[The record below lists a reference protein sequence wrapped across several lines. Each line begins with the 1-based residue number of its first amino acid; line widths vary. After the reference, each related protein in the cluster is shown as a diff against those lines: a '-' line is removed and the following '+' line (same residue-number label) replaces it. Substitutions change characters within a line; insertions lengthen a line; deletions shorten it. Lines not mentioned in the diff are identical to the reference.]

1 MRARLRGTRRR
12 VYVFLGVLALA
23 GLIEAGVVLAGV
35 GTQRASTTSRA
46 HTPATAALPAS
57 SSHAATASSTLSASS
72 SHVTV
77 GHSVKND
84 TSPPLRSIRPVPMQP
99 TPDHEANP
107 NPQVPIKGMARP
119 EAARQT
125 RHFPNAMPG
134 TGLNFDGIPF
144 PGVACNCA
152 PPDTNGEVGAT
163 QYVQIVNEGYQV
175 FNKTTGASVLGPV
188 SITTIW
194 SGFGGVC
201 QTERR
206 RRPGRRLRPAR
217 EPLGRLPVRRRG
229 HADRR
234 VRRGLDHERRHRLV
248 QPLRLPPR
256 HELLRLPEALASG
269 RTRTT
274 WPRTSSTRA
283 APPISARSPS
293 RSTASAMLAGTAA
306 TFVTTGLMS
315 SSIGFILPGDLDG
328 SIVPPAGAPEPVARR
343 QQHGNVAAVS
353 LPRRLRDAGELDLH
367 AAPPACRRQR
377 SPRSAPERA
386 TASRRLGSA
395 DGLDGLG
402 DRGMFRL
409 AYRRFGDGHEALV
422 GNKYRLLGRRR
433 RHPLVRDQ
441 QRDLRHADVRPAEHL
456 PARHDLALDGQRG
469 HGPGRRPGARLQRL
483 ERRDQ
488 PADPLCRPAGRRP
501 ARTRSPRVRRR

>member
-84 TSPPLRSIRPVPMQP
+84 TSRPLRSIRPIPIRP

-163 QYVQIVNEGYQV
+163 QYVQIVNEGVPGLQQDHRS
-175 FNKTTGASVLGPV
+175 FGPRPGLDHDDLV
-188 SITTIW
+188 RLRRRLPA
-194 SGFGGVC
+194 
-201 QTERR
+201 ERR
-206 RRPGRRLRPAR
+206 RRPGRRSTTSSPTAGSSASSPARARRPTSASRSRPRATRPAR
-217 EPLGRLPVRRRG
+217 
-229 HADRR
+229 
-234 VRRGLDHERRHRLV
+234 
-248 QPLRLPPR
+248 
-256 HELLRLPEALASG
+256 
-269 RTRTT
+269 TT
-274 WPRTSSTRA
+274 ATTSTSARTSSTT
-283 APPISARSPS
+283 RSS
-293 RSTASAMLAGTAA
+293 RSGRTP
-306 TFVTTGLMS
+306 TT
-315 SSIGFILPGDLDG
+315 
-328 SIVPPAGAPEPVARR
+328 
-343 QQHGNVAAVS
+343 
-353 LPRRLRDAGELDLH
+353 
-367 AAPPACRRQR
+367 
-377 SPRSAPERA
+377 
-386 TASRRLGSA
+386 
-395 DGLDGLG
+395 
-402 DRGMFRL
+402 
-409 AYRRFGDGHEALV
+409 
-422 GNKYRLLGRRR
+422 
-433 RHPLVRDQ
+433 
-441 QRDLRHADVRPAEHL
+441 
-456 PARHDLALDGQRG
+456 
-469 HGPGRRPGARLQRL
+469 
-483 ERRDQ
+483 
-488 PADPLCRPAGRRP
+488 
-501 ARTRSPRVRRR
+501 